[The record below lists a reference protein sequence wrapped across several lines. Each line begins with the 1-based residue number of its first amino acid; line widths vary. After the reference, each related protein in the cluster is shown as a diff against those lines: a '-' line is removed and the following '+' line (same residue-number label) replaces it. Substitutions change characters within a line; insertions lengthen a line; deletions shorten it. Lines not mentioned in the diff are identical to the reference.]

1 MIKTLFY
8 PVIAALLLLGGCKNK
23 ASHKPEDEVLALSVK
38 TENVQSKLISDEVAV
53 SGNIEGH
60 TTVKLG
66 FMVAGKIDHISI
78 KEGENISRGQLISSL
93 DQTNYA
99 IAKGL
104 ADVQLN
110 NVSDEYNRLQIMRD
124 RGSLS
129 ENDFSKISFSLQQAK
144 LQQQL
149 QQKYLSD
156 TKLYSPISGVLLRRE
171 AEVGEIVSI
180 GIPLFTVA
188 DIHRV
193 KMLAFVPEGELHE
206 IRIGQLANVTISSL
220 GKTFTGKVTEVGSAA
235 EATSRAFTI
244 KIEIENPALLI
255 RPGMIA
261 DARIAT
267 NNNKQVI
274 LLPVECI
281 QRDLANQ
288 NFVFVIDKAQNK
300 VFERKISLGNI
311 IDNKIVIT
319 SGLNEGDLV
328 VTGGQTNLTDGAL
341 VSITQ

>member
-1 MIKTLFY
+1 
-8 PVIAALLLLGGCKNK
+8 
-23 ASHKPEDEVLALSVK
+23 
-38 TENVQSKLISDEVAV
+38 
-53 SGNIEGH
+53 
-60 TTVKLG
+60 
-66 FMVAGKIDHISI
+66 
-78 KEGENISRGQLISSL
+78 
-93 DQTNYA
+93 
-99 IAKGL
+99 
-104 ADVQLN
+104 
-110 NVSDEYNRLQIMRD
+110 
-124 RGSLS
+124 
-129 ENDFSKISFSLQQAK
+129 
-144 LQQQL
+144 
-149 QQKYLSD
+149 
-156 TKLYSPISGVLLRRE
+156 LYSPISGVLLRRE